1 MSNVDKA
8 KVRQIL
14 DKVKAEKRDA
24 LTAPE
29 GKLVCFPS

>member
-1 MSNVDKA
+1 MANVDKS

-14 DKVKAEKRDA
+14 DAVKKEGRDA

-29 GKLVCFPS
+29 G